1 METARSP
8 GRQSGYMLFEAMVAL
23 MIFTVGVLGIMGMVV
38 VATQNNTDAKYR
50 IEASLLVNEL
60 IGQMWAD
67 NRDPA
72 VLTTNYAG
80 GAGTDGAKYT
90 AWLNDIIANK
100 RLPGVEAGNPNVP
113 SVVVTCIPSC
123 ADPRGS
129 SQVFIRISWQL
140 PGESSPHNHVAVTQI
155 SKSNE

>member
-1 METARSP
+1 MESARSP

-80 GAGTDGAKYT
+80 GGGTDGAKYT

-113 SVVVTCIPSC
+113 TVDVLAT
-123 ADPRGS
+123 ANGG
-129 SQVFIRISWQL
+129 SQVVLRISWQL

-155 SKSNE
+155 SKPNE